1 LKRVQTAVIIGLLAG
16 VLITIFFT
24 LNVFETLELK
34 TLDHRFHKYANRLT
48 PSEDIVIVTIDQ
60 NDLDYLKYKMGI
72 VWKWPRDVY
81 AYVIDFLH
89 NAGAKAILLDFI
101 FSDPDI
107 DRAEFEMGETDSILG
122 NAIKRARTVINSVG
136 FHEKLQKSEFSD
148 SIDYGVINPFAV
160 NIEGIEHLHLEEYND
175 IDMPIQPILEH
186 SANIGSSNISADT
199 HGIVRKIKLFHKF
212 RDSIFT
218 NASLSL
224 LLSLPEHSSILI
236 DKNYRLNL
244 NKKIIKLSEKGEVYI
259 NWYGPGGPGSNT
271 FTYYPIANVL
281 LSYLKQ
287 KDGVAPIIDP
297 KEFEGKIILI
307 GSSTPLLYD
316 VKSTPFSIE
325 QAYPGVEI
333 VATVLN
339 NLQDGS
345 TMSRFDKRS
354 VIFLILFFSII
365 TSLTITYVKSVHKN
379 IALTMVLISMGYG
392 IGVWAF
398 YRNIFLDIVP
408 IESGIALSFVSMT
421 VFNYLTEGKEKR
433 WLRKAFSQYLSPTV
447 IEEITSHPD
456 KLKLGG
462 VKTDVTILFSD
473 IRGFTSISEKLE
485 PEQITNIL
493 NEYLTPMSDIVF
505 RFKGTLDKY
514 IGDAI
519 MAFFGAPIPI
529 KDHPQKACNA
539 ALDMIES
546 LKILKDSWHKA
557 DMPDFI
563 QHMNIGIGINSGD
576 VVVGNMGSE
585 SRFDYTIIGDNV
597 NLSSRLEGTNK
608 FYGTNITLSENTYN
622 RIKDEFIC
630 REIDFIR
637 VVGKSIPIKIY
648 ELIKARDGSEGDA
661 IRIDDITRFQE
672 GLFLYRSR
680 KWEDAMSIFEELRSN
695 NPTDKVYSVF
705 IDRCNMLKKGT
716 VPEAWDGVFERREK

>member
-1 LKRVQTAVIIGLLAG
+1 MKRVQTAITIGLLAG
-16 VLITIFFT
+16 ILITIFFT

-34 TLDHRFHKYANRLT
+34 TLDHRFHKFAARLT

-60 NDLDYLKYKMGI
+60 NSIDYLKYKMGI

-81 AYVIDFLH
+81 AYVIRYLKDS
-89 NAGAKAILLDFI
+89 GAKAILLDFI

-107 DRAEFEMGETDSILG
+107 DRAEFEAGETDELLG
-122 NAIKRARTVINSVG
+122 EAIKEAGNITNSIEFQKDV
-136 FHEKLQKSEFSD
+136 EKSKYAG
-148 SIDYGVINPFAV
+148 SIDYSTVIPFAAEV
-160 NIEGIEHLHLEEYND
+160 SGIEHLNLKEYKD
-175 IDMPIQPILEH
+175 ADPPILPILEH
-186 SANIGSSNISADT
+186 SRSLGSSNIIADT
-199 HGIVRKIKLFHKF
+199 DGIVRKVSLFHKF
-212 RDSIFT
+212 KDRIYT
-218 NASLSL
+218 
-224 LLSLPEHSSILI
+224 HSSLALVQSISDEHILKI
-236 DKNYRLNL
+236 NETHRLKLKNKTIRMN
-244 NKKIIKLSEKGEVYI
+244 SKGETYI
-259 NWYGPGGPGSNT
+259 NWYGPGGPENT
-271 FTYYPIANVL
+271 FTYFPIANIL
-281 LSYLKQ
+281 RSYMAKRDGLKP
-287 KDGVAPIIDP
+287 DISPN
-297 KEFEGKIILI
+297 EFKGKIVLI
-307 GSSTPLLYD
+307 GSNTPLLFD
-316 VKSTPFSIE
+316 LKPTPFSIKE
-325 QAYPGVEI
+325 AYPGVEI
-333 VATVLN
+333 VATVVN
-339 NLQDGS
+339 NLLDGS
-345 TMSRFDKRS
+345 TMSRAGKTG
-354 VIFLILFFSII
+354 IIMLILLG
-365 TSLTITYVKSVHKN
+365 SLMTALTVTYVKSVTRHV
-379 IALTMVLISMGYG
+379 ILTIILIVLFYG
-392 IGVWAF
+392 VAIWAF
-398 YRNIFLDIVP
+398 FQNLFLDIVP
-408 IESGIALSFVSMT
+408 IEASIALSFVSMT

-447 IEEITSHPD
+447 IEEITNNPD

-505 RFKGTLDKY
+505 KYEGTLDKY

-546 LKILKDSWHKA
+546 LNILKDNWHKA
-557 DMPDFI
+557 NMPDFI
-563 QHMNIGIGINSGD
+563 QQMNIGIGVNSGD

-648 ELIKARDGSEGDA
+648 ELIKIRDGSEGDA
-661 IRIDDITRFQE
+661 ILIDNITRFQE

-680 KWEDAMSIFEELRSN
+680 KWEDAMSIYEELRSN
-695 NPTDKVYSVF
+695 DPTDKVYSVF
-705 IDRCNMLKKGT
+705 IDRCDMLKKST
-716 VPEAWDGVFERREK
+716 VPVDWDGVFERREK